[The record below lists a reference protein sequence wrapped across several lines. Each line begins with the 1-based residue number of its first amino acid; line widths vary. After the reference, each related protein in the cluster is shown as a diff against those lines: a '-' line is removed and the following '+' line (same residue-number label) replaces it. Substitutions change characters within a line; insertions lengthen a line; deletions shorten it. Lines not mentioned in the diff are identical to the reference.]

1 MEEQELREAKR
12 ARNFIWTAAEKYGF
26 EPLFLAF
33 SPDGTAD
40 LYLNLIIGLTY
51 KWYDQEKIDAF
62 FNQLGGK
69 DQELYEGLLWIGL
82 ENALYQ
88 KEEKTRSALQDLRQ
102 EYAKANLERYRKYKE
117 YSRIEQIRN
126 GHCREILG
134 QPSGLKEDDEQ
145 ILHAFSYTG
154 EMTMNQILERTR
166 ENLWNY
172 FSYRPAAKEEGVY
185 FLQKVS
191 GAFHSFGKVSATYV
205 RAKNYE
211 NQNVALDGK
220 AGTLE
225 RGKHYLMQF
234 SVHRD
239 PEETKRYVQACFGKN
254 IYSEEQQEKIE
265 RKLCIGNHKNCHL
278 LFTKGNLKTG
288 IYPRTEYE
296 TGKEKICGK
305 EKTCIKEKTSNK
317 GNELSEI
324 RSKRE
329 KQEIREFQA
338 ESAVQ
343 YEKNKKH
350 FEQNQAIYQNAIRR
364 LTEKLKICFELQEET
379 FPERS
384 AHGKLNPREVW
395 KAVYLD
401 NPRVFERKE
410 EVEIP
415 GFSVDILIDASSSR
429 KQMQEQIA
437 AQAYILAK
445 SLEQCDIPAQIYS
458 YCSIRGYTILR
469 IFKSYEE
476 EQNEDELF
484 RYVAA
489 GNNRDG
495 LALRAAGH
503 MMESSEKSKRIL
515 LVLTDASPQDDQDS
529 GEGAFYKN
537 KEYTDLLAVQDTAK
551 EVQALKQKGVRVIGI
566 FMGSPRAG
574 EVACQIFGQNLVKI
588 RNISE
593 FSEAVG
599 RVLQEE
605 I

>member
-1 MEEQELREAKR
+1 MNILVIADEEAPSLWDYFRPEKLKDVDLILSCGDLNPKYLSFLATFCKGPVLYVHGNHDDRYEKTPPEGCICIEDKIYEYKGIRIMGLGGSYRYSPGINQYTERKM
-12 ARNFIWTAAEKYGF
+12 RNRIFKMWFPLWRKKGFDILLTHAAAYGVDDANDWAHMGF
-26 EPLFLAF
+26 ECFV
-33 SPDGTAD
+33 
-40 LYLNLIIGLTY
+40 
-51 KWYDQEKIDAF
+51 K
-62 FNQLGGK
+62 
-69 DQELYEGLLWIGL
+69 LLDI
-82 ENALYQ
+82 
-88 KEEKTRSALQDLRQ
+88 
-102 EYAKANLERYRKYKE
+102 
-117 YSRIEQIRN
+117 
-126 GHCREILG
+126 
-134 QPSGLKEDDEQ
+134 
-145 ILHAFSYTG
+145 
-154 EMTMNQILERTR
+154 
-166 ENLWNY
+166 
-172 FSYRPAAKEEGVY
+172 YRPKYYIHGHIHLNYGGGHTRRQQYGETEIINGY
-185 FLQKVS
+185 Q
-191 GAFHSFGKVSATYV
+191 FHKF
-205 RAKNYE
+205 
-211 NQNVALDGK
+211 
-220 AGTLE
+220 
-225 RGKHYLMQF
+225 
-234 SVHRD
+234 
-239 PEETKRYVQACFGKN
+239 
-254 IYSEEQQEKIE
+254 
-265 RKLCIGNHKNCHL
+265 
-278 LFTKGNLKTG
+278 
-288 IYPRTEYE
+288 EYE

-379 FPERS
+379 FPERA

-445 SLEQCDIPAQIYS
+445 SLERCDIPAQIYS

-574 EVACQIFGQNLVKI
+574 EVAGQIFGQNLVKI

>member
-12 ARNFIWTAAEKYGF
+12 ARNFIWTAAEKYEF

-51 KWYDQEKIDAF
+51 KWYDHEKIDAF

-69 DQELYEGLLWIGL
+69 NQELYEGLFWIGL

-88 KEEKTRSALQDLRQ
+88 KEQRTRSALQDLRR
-102 EYAKANLERYRKYKE
+102 EYAEENLRRYRKYKE
-117 YSRIEQIRN
+117 YSTIDQIRN

-134 QPSGLKEDDEQ
+134 QTSGLKEEEEQ

-154 EMTMNQILERTR
+154 DMTTEQILEQTKR
-166 ENLWNY
+166 NLWNY
-172 FSYRPAAKEEGVY
+172 FSYRPSATAKKEGVY

-211 NQNVALDGK
+211 DQHVSFDGNV
-220 AGTLE
+220 GTLE
-225 RGKHYLMQF
+225 RGKHYLLQF
-234 SVHRD
+234 AVHRD
-239 PEETKRYVQACFGKN
+239 SEETKRYVQACFGKSM
-254 IYSEEQQEKIE
+254 YSEEQQEKIE
-265 RKLCIGNHKNCHL
+265 RKLCVGNHKNCHL
-278 LFTKGNLKTG
+278 LFTKGNSETK
-288 IYPRTEYE
+288 
-296 TGKEKICGK
+296 TGKEKVHDS
-305 EKTCIKEKTSNK
+305 EK
-317 GNELSEI
+317 ELSEI
-324 RSKRE
+324 RGRRE
-329 KQEIREFQA
+329 KQEIREFRA
-338 ESAVQ
+338 ESVMQ

-350 FEQNQAIYQNAIRR
+350 FEKNYAIYQNAIRR
-364 LTEKLKICFELQEET
+364 LTEKLKVCLEAQEEI
-379 FPERS
+379 FPER
-384 AHGKLNPREVW
+384 ATHGKMNPREVW

-415 GFSVDILIDASSSR
+415 AFSVDILIDASSSR
-429 KQMQEQIA
+429 KQMQEKIA
-437 AQAYILAK
+437 AQAYILSK
-445 SLEQCDIPAQIYS
+445 SLKQCHIPAQIYS

-476 EQNEDELF
+476 ERNEEELF

-495 LALRAAGH
+495 LALRAAGN
-503 MMESSEKSKRIL
+503 MMENSEKSKKIL

-537 KEYTDLLAVQDTAK
+537 KEYTDILAVRDTAK
-551 EVQALKQKGVRVIGI
+551 EVQNLRQKGIQVIGI
-566 FMGSPRAG
+566 FMGSARAG
-574 EVACQIFGQNLVKI
+574 KIAGEIFGKNLVKI
-588 RNISE
+588 QNISE

-599 RVLQEE
+599 RVLQE
-605 I
+605 IINS

>member
-12 ARNFIWTAAEKYGF
+12 ARNFIWTAAERYGF

-40 LYLNLIIGLTY
+40 MYLNLIIGLTY
-51 KWYDQEKIDAF
+51 KWYDQEKIDTF

-69 DQELYEGLLWIGL
+69 NQELYEGLLWIGL

-88 KEEKTRSALQDLRQ
+88 KEKKIRSAIFDLRR
-102 EYAKANLERYRKYKE
+102 EYAKENLSRYRKYKE
-117 YSRIEQIRN
+117 YSQIEQIRN

-134 QPSGLKEDDEQ
+134 QSSELKKEDEQ
-145 ILHAFSYTG
+145 ILYAFSYTG
-154 EMTMNQILERTR
+154 DMTTDQILERTQ
-166 ENLWNY
+166 ENLWKY
-172 FSYRPAAKEEGVY
+172 FSYRPVAAKKEGIY

-191 GAFHSFGKVSATYV
+191 GAFHSFGKVSAIYV

-211 NQNVALDGK
+211 DRNAALDGK
-220 AGTLE
+220 AGAME
-225 RGKHYLMQF
+225 RGKHYLLQF

-239 PEETKRYVQACFGKN
+239 PEETKRYVEACFGKS

-265 RKLCIGNHKNCHL
+265 RKLCIGTHKNCHL
-278 LFTKGNLKTG
+278 LFTKGSSGTG
-288 IYPRTEYE
+288 ANFQKESE
-296 TGKEKICGK
+296 TGKGK
-305 EKTCIKEKTSNK
+305 ENIYSN

-324 RSKRE
+324 KSRRE
-329 KQEIREFQA
+329 RQEIREFQV
-338 ESAVQ
+338 ESFMQ
-343 YEKNKKH
+343 YKKNKKH
-350 FEQNQAIYQNAIRR
+350 FEQNQTIYQNAIRR
-364 LTEKLKICFELQEET
+364 LTEKLKICLEAQEET
-379 FPERS
+379 FPERV
-384 AHGKLNPREVW
+384 AHGKMNPREVW

-415 GFSVDILIDASSSR
+415 GFSVDILMDASSSR

-437 AQAYILAK
+437 VQAYILAK
-445 SLEQCDIPAQIYS
+445 SLKQCNIPAQIYS

-476 EQNEDELF
+476 EQKEEELF
-484 RYVAA
+484 RYTAA

-503 MMESSEKSKRIL
+503 MMANSEKSKKIL

-537 KEYTDLLAVQDTAK
+537 KEYTDLLAIQDTAK
-551 EVQALKQKGVRVIGI
+551 EVQVLRQQGIQVVGI
-566 FMGSPRAG
+566 FMGSTCAG
-574 EVACQIFGQNLVKI
+574 EVAGKIFGHNLVKI

-599 RVLQEE
+599 RVLQE
-605 I
+605 IMYQV